1 MRVVA
6 ASPRR
11 ATPRRARVARDRAR
25 GASSR
30 ASRRDDDVVVER
42 ARDDARTDALSGGR
56 FDDATLRTWESRA
69 AWFYP
74 RLTLVGS
81 LALGL
86 ALSLPSSIGDA
97 ARSGGS
103 AEATA
108 ALLENAGGL
117 AACATLAK
125 VDADKRKK
133 DLERLQ
139 RELALGKMTVIQRNK
154 FREETRFALG
164 ELRDVARVAVV
175 YGDAAKVERDLMAAT
190 PYRRRLEQSR
200 ILVVPVVERESAAA
214 TSAVADVGPG
224 RWELLKDVV
233 KAFPGAGAGRWLAWP
248 TRNDDWSGYFRRL
261 MGDAAASGGYLTI
274 STSGMIRGS
283 GVGAPNWDVLLS
295 TFPRNRP
302 GNKQDE
308 EAEKAWKRA
317 TLDSSE
323 ALTSKEEGTRIASGG
338 GRGAISQ
345 ALPRD
350 VPELSEIVAIHEGF
364 YRALGEGDE
373 EAMAAIWS
381 KSKTR
386 QSALAPLVD
395 KGARLDGWDV
405 VLRPD
410 RRPQGIIVSDLDVT
424 IEKGLATLT
433 GLETVANGATLLC
446 TQTFERDDTDGAWI
460 MTGHTTI
467 PYGADV
473 VAKVVLRCDASGCIA
488 LPAKS
493 VASSVR

>member
-1 MRVVA
+1 MRPRVVVTHRRRC
-6 ASPRR
+6 ASSRR
-11 ATPRRARVARDRAR
+11 RRVARRRVA
-25 GASSR
+25 R
-30 ASRRDDDVVVER
+30 ASRATARAARPRARRVADDDVVVER

-214 TSAVADVGPG
+214 SSAVADVGPG

-338 GRGAISQ
+338 GRGAVSQ

-381 KSKTR
+381 KVR
-386 QSALAPLVD
+386 RD
-395 KGARLDGWDV
+395 RARWRRLSIRVRVSMAGTLFCDQIA
-405 VLRPD
+405 D
-410 RRPQGIIVSDLDVT
+410 RR
-424 IEKGLATLT
+424 
-433 GLETVANGATLLC
+433 
-446 TQTFERDDTDGAWI
+446 
-460 MTGHTTI
+460 
-467 PYGADV
+467 
-473 VAKVVLRCDASGCIA
+473 AS
-488 LPAKS
+488 
-493 VASSVR
+493 